1 MVAITDN
8 NPKSP
13 VIQNL
18 PPALFTLMKSTEP
31 WTDEYYVFD
40 IGKVTPEIYYQ
51 PNRTIYLFTYTSV
64 CSPEQALV
72 DAGFVDVRTEA
83 TDPRHRTILARKK

>member
-8 NPKSP
+8 NPKSQ

-31 WTDEYYVFD
+31 HSDEYYAFA
-40 IGKVTPEIYYQ
+40 IE
-51 PNRTIYLFTYTSV
+51 R
-64 CSPEQALV
+64 ALERL
-72 DAGFVDVRTEA
+72 GCVDVKTVA
-83 TDPRHRTILARKK
+83 TDPRHRTIMARKAS